1 MIVLSEYPFH
11 NLIHQLQPHT
21 TLFIRTLGIQM
32 SHLCQSASFNMAE
45 NTSNCVCVC
54 DVCGMCGVCG
64 MCDVCV
70 YVCVFVCACVWCVVC
85 VWVCVWCVCAW
96 CVCGG
101 VVWWV
106 GERVK
111 RTVRQQMQEEQPF
124 TQKLS
129 DSPSNS
135 TSRNA
140 QRQGEMLLPILSPI
154 PFQMDGGWV
163 MVWMFDRPLLN
174 LLGEFF
180 YYFLVRSFLGCMKC
194 IAYSVLQL
202 PSIL

>member
-32 SHLCQSASFNMAE
+32 SHLFQSASCIWQR
-45 NTSNCVCVC
+45 TCPTVCVC
-54 DVCGMCGVCG
+54 DVCGMC
-64 MCDVCV
+64 DVCV
-70 YVCVFVCACVWCVVC
+70 
-85 VWVCVWCVCAW
+85 CVCL
-96 CVCGG
+96 CVRVCGVWWYG
-101 VVWWV
+101 VVGG
-106 GERVK
+106 GEGEENSQA
-111 RTVRQQMQEEQPF
+111 TDEEEQPF

-135 TSRNA
+135 TSQNA
-140 QRQGEMLLPILSPI
+140 QKQGEMLLPILSPI

-163 MVWMFDRPLLN
+163 MVWMFDRPSLN

-180 YYFLVRSFLGCMKC
+180 YYFLVRSF
-194 IAYSVLQL
+194 
-202 PSIL
+202 